1 VFPRAS
7 AGFGAYIKALRVHQW
22 VKNLLIFVPL
32 AVSHQ
37 ATNPQLLISAAIA
50 FFCFSLCASSVYI
63 VNDLLDLQSDRL
75 HPRKRFRP
83 FAAGQL
89 SISSGV
95 GLAFACL
102 AAGIALSLTLPM
114 FFRLTL
120 IAYLV
125 ATTAYTLSLK
135 ARAVVDVLTLGGLY
149 TVRIIAGSAATLI
162 FPSFWLL
169 ALSMFLFLSL
179 AVVKRYAEL
188 LVMAE
193 DGKKD
198 LHGRGYVASD
208 LPLLISI
215 GVANGAIAVLVLAL
229 YVNSPE
235 VGLLY
240 GRPQILWLMPPLM
253 LYWIS
258 RIWLKTHRGEM
269 HDDPIVFAAG
279 DRPSLIAGAL
289 LVGLLAIAAF
299 Y

>member
-1 VFPRAS
+1 
-7 AGFGAYIKALRVHQW
+7 
-22 VKNLLIFVPL
+22 
-32 AVSHQ
+32 
-37 ATNPQLLISAAIA
+37 
-50 FFCFSLCASSVYI
+50 
-63 VNDLLDLQSDRL
+63 
-75 HPRKRFRP
+75 
-83 FAAGQL
+83 
-89 SISSGV
+89 
-95 GLAFACL
+95 
-102 AAGIALSLTLPM
+102 
-114 FFRLTL
+114 
-120 IAYLV
+120 
-125 ATTAYTLSLK
+125 
-135 ARAVVDVLTLGGLY
+135 
-149 TVRIIAGSAATLI
+149 
-162 FPSFWLL
+162 
-169 ALSMFLFLSL
+169 MFLFLSL